1 MKKRRCLVIS
11 SPYSWGGGIKTMV
24 DEGLKI
30 LESLGYK
37 TTLVMPSYT
46 KESRNNEIKAKKIS
60 TPWFIN
66 FDKYPLLHHIVFG
79 LKLKNLRQ
87 RYDIALA
94 IVATSHTALP
104 LALSGKRFGIWVA
117 TNYADELEAKFNS
130 NLGDEPAKRLKNS
143 IQWQFLEKIEKYVL
157 RKATSILALSD
168 YTASRLLRLEP
179 RIKSKLSVFHP
190 PINTDLFSPGIS
202 TKKVNGLIV
211 NTGRIND
218 PRKNTHLLIKS
229 FARILKSFP
238 QARLL
243 LVGDKADGHLIKLIE
258 SLGLKNFVEI
268 IPEKPREEITSYLR
282 RAEVFVATPVQ
293 EGLGISILEAMS
305 CGLPVVITRCGGPET
320 IIKRSG
326 GGIITNNNEKDF
338 SEAVINLLLNKPL
351 RIKMGFK
358 GRKYIRNNLSFTS
371 QRKRLALELNKQ
383 YAKQ

>member
-1 MKKRRCLVIS
+1 MKKRNCLIIS

-24 DEGLKI
+24 DEGLRM

-46 KESRNNEIKAKKIS
+46 EERGSNEIKAKKIP
-60 TPWFIN
+60 TIWFIN

-79 LKLKNLRQ
+79 LKLKNLR
-87 RYDIALA
+87 RKYDIALA

-104 LALSGKRFGIWVA
+104 LALSGKPFSIWVA
-117 TNYADELEAKFNS
+117 TSYADELEAKFNS
-130 NLGDEPAKRLKNS
+130 KLGDKPAKRLRNS
-143 IQWQFLEKIEKYVL
+143 IQWQFLEKIERYVL

-168 YTASRLLRLEP
+168 YTAFRFLKLEP
-179 RIKSKLSVFHP
+179 YIKTKLGVFCP
-190 PINTDLFSPGIS
+190 PINTELFPPVTSV
-202 TKKVNGLIV
+202 KKIDGLIV

-229 FARILKSFP
+229 FARIAKSLP

-243 LVGDKADGHLIKLIE
+243 LVGDKANNHLTKLIK
-258 SLGLKNFVEI
+258 SLGLEDSVEI
-268 IPEKPREEITSYLR
+268 IPEKPREQITSYLR
-282 RAEVFVATPVQ
+282 KAEVFVATPTQ

-305 CGLPVVITRCGGPET
+305 CGLPVVITHCGGPET

-326 GGIITNNNEKDF
+326 GGIITNSDEKDF
-338 SEAVINLLLNKPL
+338 SEAVISLLLNEPL
-351 RIKMGFK
+351 RIKMGTK
-358 GRKYIRNNLSFTS
+358 GRKYIRKNLSFIS
-371 QRKRLALELNKQ
+371 QKERLALELNKQ